1 MRSVVGVLKS
11 ALIATNFAGSARVGV
26 PYGVVAR
33 RKFGAAASTATPACW
48 NCEKKSVLK
57 QHMICSECGHLQ
69 DVDAAIN
76 YFELLSFPTNF
87 NLEGQ
92 QLTQRFRQLQ
102 TLVHPDKFS
111 NKTSREQTNSADW
124 SSLINKAYKTL
135 AMPIER
141 GQYLLQLEGQQMPED
156 NSTLN
161 KEFLMAMMERN
172 EEVEEAEDST
182 ELDKLNAQ
190 IVRELE
196 ALVQKLGIQFEA
208 KDLASVKGT
217 LVEMKYLLS
226 IQASIKQKQQSLLG
240 GS

>member
-1 MRSVVGVLKS
+1 MRAVVGVLKS
-11 ALIATNFAGSARVGV
+11 ALRATNYAAVGRVEGFAR
-26 PYGVVAR
+26 PPQLR
-33 RKFGAAASTATPACW
+33 TFGAAASSPACW
-48 NCEKKSVLK
+48 NCERKSVLK
-57 QHMICSECGHLQ
+57 QHMICSDCGHLQ

-76 YFELLSFPTNF
+76 YFELLNFPTNF

-135 AMPIER
+135 ATPIER
-141 GQYLLQLEGQQMPED
+141 GQYLLQLEGQQMPQD
-156 NSTLN
+156 NSALN

-172 EEVEEAEDST
+172 EEVEEAQDSAALA
-182 ELDKLNAQ
+182 ELNSQ

-196 ALVQKLGIQFEA
+196 AMTRKLGSQFEG
-208 KDLASVKGT
+208 KDLAGVTGT

-240 GS
+240 S